1 MILVITNTFN
11 LGQQWGKPYP
21 GGGGMGGSNKCVEL
35 CRLGHSQT
43 LGEKGEVKK
52 TAQIWWET
60 LLRQLTC
67 LTLD

>member
-1 MILVITNTFN
+1 MILVITNTFD

-21 GGGGMGGSNKCVEL
+21 GGGGMGGLINVWSSAGSVTVKHW
-35 CRLGHSQT
+35 G
-43 LGEKGEVKK
+43 KGEVKK

>member
-1 MILVITNTFN
+1 MILVITNTFD

-43 LGEKGEVKK
+43 LGKRGG
-52 TAQIWWET
+52 
-60 LLRQLTC
+60 
-67 LTLD
+67 

>member
-1 MILVITNTFN
+1 MILVITNTFD

-21 GGGGMGGSNKCVEL
+21 GGGGMGGSAGSVTVKHW
-35 CRLGHSQT
+35 G
-43 LGEKGEVKK
+43 KGEVKK